1 MSKWK
6 KDSHWDEAG
15 MVIAGGII
23 LGLGAGF
30 LWHNI
35 PAGLFI
41 GLGGGF
47 VAGGITAAVM
57 KNRQK

>member
-15 MVIAGGII
+15 MVVAGGVIV
-23 LGLGAGF
+23 GLGAGF
-30 LWHNI
+30 YWHNI
-35 PAGLFI
+35 PAGLFM
-41 GLGGGF
+41 GLGFGL

-57 KNRQK
+57 KKREK